1 MEFPIQYLIPV
12 IASIASF
19 AVAGVYTM
27 WVLRQNPGTKQMT
40 DISDAVKVGAAA
52 FLKRELK
59 IIIPIAIGL
68 SIVIGFFFQ
77 GSNGIAFAVGA
88 ALSAVSGIVSLKI
101 TVKAAVRSA
110 NATHSGLGRTFALAF
125 RGGATVGLVVPAMA
139 LMALSILFMVY

>member
-77 GSNGIAFAVGA
+77 EI
-88 ALSAVSGIVSLKI
+88 
-101 TVKAAVRSA
+101 
-110 NATHSGLGRTFALAF
+110 GRAH
-125 RGGATVGLVVPAMA
+125 V
-139 LMALSILFMVY
+139 